1 MELFTNPE
9 AELTLKFDKFK
20 FTILSLV
27 LASALWIIVFLLQP
41 YDFWISLSL
50 TTFLMMTL
58 SLGINGED
66 LAKTF
71 GKVNPRMIIY
81 GVASGLLLYGFF
93 YFGFQIIKSTPF
105 LALGVH
111 NVYGLRLS
119 KPAYV
124 IALLLIFPIAPG
136 EETYWRGLVQR
147 RLTERIGCKAGF
159 VLSAATYALV
169 HLPTLN
175 PTLILTALIGG
186 LVWGALYQFT
196 DSLVPGI
203 ISHALWDVLI
213 FVILPLA

>member
-1 MELFTNPE
+1 LN
-9 AELTLKFDKFK
+9 FDKFQ

-27 LASALWIIVFLLQP
+27 LASALWTIVFLLQP

-66 LAKTF
+66 LTRIY
-71 GKVNPRMIIY
+71 GKINPRMIIY
-81 GVASGLLLYGFF
+81 GAASGILLYGLF
-93 YFGFQIIKSTPF
+93 YFGFQMIRSTPF
-105 LALGVH
+105 LALGVSS
-111 NVYGLRLS
+111 VYGLRLS

-124 IALLLIFPIAPG
+124 ISLLLIFPIAPG

-147 RLTERIGCKAGF
+147 RLTERTGPKAGF
-159 VLSAATYALV
+159 ALAAAAYALV

-175 PTLILTALIGG
+175 PTLILAALIGG
-186 LVWGALYQFT
+186 LVWGALYQLT
-196 DSLVPGI
+196 GSLVPGI
-203 ISHALWDVLI
+203 VSHALWDVLI